1 MRALVLRF
9 RQWIDWLDKRSLR
22 ERVLLLAVV
31 LVLGGFAADALFFH
45 PQGIKRRQLH
55 EQITA
60 TNTAVAEL
68 NRQTDAIKVRA
79 QHDPDRES
87 RARQQQL
94 QMELDQLDGQL
105 KALTVDLI
113 SPREMAEVLRELLT
127 RQAGMK
133 LVRLENLPPTELLPA
148 SEEDAEVNGEERPN
162 LYRHPVH
169 IVISGTYLQAL
180 DYLRDL
186 EKLPRKLFWDNL
198 EIVVGDY
205 PQAEISLTVY
215 TLSVRK
221 GWIGV

>member
-1 MRALVLRF
+1 MRALALHL
-9 RQWIDWLDKRSLR
+9 RQWIAWLDKRSLR

-31 LVLGGFAADALFFH
+31 LVLGGFVADALFFH
-45 PQGIKRRQLH
+45 PQGLKRRRLH

-60 TNTAVAEL
+60 MNTAVAEL
-68 NRQTDAIKVRA
+68 DRQAEEIKARA
-79 QHDPDRES
+79 QQDPDRES

-94 QMELDQLDGQL
+94 QVELDQLDGQL

-113 SPREMAEVLRELLT
+113 SPRDMAEVLRELLM

-133 LVRLENLPPTELLPA
+133 LVRLENLPPIELLPS
-148 SEEDAEVNGEERPN
+148 SEVDTTVDGEERPN

-180 DYLRDL
+180 EYLRDL
-186 EKLPRKLFWDNL
+186 EKLPRKLFWDDL

-205 PQAEISLTVY
+205 PQTEISLTVY

>member
-1 MRALVLRF
+1 MRELGLRF
-9 RQWIDWLDKRSLR
+9 RQWTAWLDKRSLR
-22 ERVLLLAVV
+22 ERVLLLVVVVAVA
-31 LVLGGFAADALFFH
+31 GFVADVLFFH

-60 TNTAVAEL
+60 MNTAVADL
-68 NRQTDAIKVRA
+68 NRQAEAVKTRG
-79 QHDPDRES
+79 QQDPDREP

-94 QMELDQLDGQL
+94 QAELDQLDVRL

-113 SPREMAEVLRELLT
+113 SPRDMAEVLRELLT

-133 LVRLENLPPTELLPA
+133 LVRLENLPPVELLPA
-148 SEEDAEVNGEERPN
+148 SGDDAEEDGEERSN

-169 IVISGTYLQAL
+169 IVISGTYLQAI

-186 EKLPRKLFWDNL
+186 EKLPRKLFWDEL

-205 PQAEISLTVY
+205 PQTEISLTVY

>member
-1 MRALVLRF
+1 MKAFAIRF
-9 RQWIDWLDKRSLR
+9 RQWTAWLDKRSLR
-22 ERVLLLAVV
+22 ERVLLLVVV
-31 LVLGGFAADALFFH
+31 LVLGGFVADALFFH

-55 EQITA
+55 DQITA
-60 TNTAVAEL
+60 MNAAVAEL
-68 NRQTDAIKVRA
+68 DRQADAIKVRA
-79 QHDPDRES
+79 QQDPDREP

-94 QMELDQLDGQL
+94 QMELDQLDGRL

-113 SPREMAEVLRELLT
+113 SPRDMAEVLRELLT

-133 LVRLENLPPTELLPA
+133 LVRLENLPPIELLPA
-148 SEEDAEVNGEERPN
+148 SKDDAEVDDEERPN

-169 IVISGTYLQAL
+169 IVMSGTYLQAL

-186 EKLPRKLFWDNL
+186 EKLPRKLFWDDL

-205 PQAEISLTVY
+205 PQTEITLTVY